1 MWRNHCIYKASPIYI
16 SRQIHENTGMLCLP
30 FQGIQSAFQLMIYE
44 GGCFSLTE
52 TMKLSKGKEFSVLFT
67 DMGQMAIVP
76 YP

>member
-1 MWRNHCIYKASPIYI
+1 
-16 SRQIHENTGMLCLP
+16 
-30 FQGIQSAFQLMIYE
+30 MIYE